1 MPAEDQEAGHQG
13 GGDGEDDPLPGGVA
27 WPVAMFKMFKMFK
40 VFKMFKMFLKDVYYA
55 IWTPRVG
62 SINMAVRRHVLAV

>member
-40 VFKMFKMFLKDVYYA
+40 VFKMFKMFKMFT
-55 IWTPRVG
+55 TPFG
-62 SINMAVRRHVLAV
+62 RHVLAV